1 MTAAAVC
8 TIRVAGHLDDHW
20 SHRLGGLR
28 ITHQDDGTSTLH
40 GPVADQAQLHG
51 VLAGLRDIGATLLEL
66 HCADPGSTDPGNTDP
81 GSTVVAR
88 PGEGRSSGSTPSGR
102 VWPGSGRD

>member
-66 HCADPGSTDPGNTDP
+66 HCTDP